1 MSYIVNI
8 MLTVMDYIYGLA
20 GNWGLT
26 VIALTILVRLII
38 LPLTIVQGRSTRRMA
53 VIQPELDKIQKKYED
68 DPERLNLEIMDLYR
82 RNKVNPASSC
92 LLPLIQL
99 PVLWAMIRA
108 LEAHEEMKKAA
119 FLGLTLGEPAM
130 KQGMAYG
137 LVVIGITIASTYL
150 AMRLSPSMGA
160 GGQQQQGQNVM
171 IIGMLAFMAY
181 FSIKFA
187 TAVSVYIITA
197 NLFGLLERLAIPR
210 GETTGEG
217 ARSK

>member
-1 MSYIVNI
+1 MSYIVDVMLSI
-8 MLTVMDYIYGLA
+8 MDFIYGLT

-26 VIALTILVRLII
+26 VIGLTILVRLII
-38 LPLTIVQGRSTRRMA
+38 LPFTIIQGRSTQRISA
-53 VIQPELDKIQKKYED
+53 IQPELDKLQKKYKD

-92 LLPLIQL
+92 LLAFIQL

-108 LEAHEEMKKAA
+108 LGAHEQMKEAV

-130 KQGMAYG
+130 KQGTLYG
-137 LVVIGITIASTYL
+137 VIVIAITLGTTYL
-150 AMRLSPSMGA
+150 AMRLSPSMGG
-160 GGQQQQGQNVM
+160 GGQQEQSQNVM
-171 IIGMLAFMAY
+171 MIGMLAFMGY
-181 FSIKFA
+181 FSVKFA
-187 TAVSVYIITA
+187 TSVSIYIITA
-197 NLFGLLERLAIPR
+197 NLVGLLERLAIPR

>member
-1 MSYIVNI
+1 MSYIVNV
-8 MLTVMDYIYGLA
+8 MLTVMDYIHGLT
-20 GNWGLT
+20 GNWGVTIIGLT
-26 VIALTILVRLII
+26 VLVRLII
-38 LPLTIVQGRSTRRMA
+38 LPLSIMQGRSTQRMSA
-53 VIQPELDKIQKKYED
+53 MQPELDKMQKKYKD

-92 LLPLIQL
+92 LLVFVQL

-108 LEAHEEMKKAA
+108 LDANETMKNAT

-130 KQGMAYG
+130 KQGTLYG
-137 LVVIGITIASTYL
+137 VIVIAITLGTTYL
-150 AMRLSPSMGA
+150 AMRLSPSMGG
-160 GGQQQQGQNVM
+160 GGQQDQSQNVM
-171 IIGMLAFMAY
+171 MIGMLAFMGY
-181 FSIKFA
+181 FSVKFA
-187 TAVSVYIITA
+187 TSVSIYIITA